1 MKITV
6 KETKV
11 ICSNPTNPAN
21 GYFAWP
27 SVARLQDGRLAMV
40 ASGFRYRHICPFGKV
55 VMCVSDDEGAS
66 WSRPA
71 IIMDTPL
78 DDRDAGIL
86 PFGDRSLLVTSF
98 NNTKEAQRAYNRG
111 YWETAERKDGDNPYI
126 SGYLDVLDGESAE
139 AAYLGSTFIISH
151 DGGKSFGEVLRCP
164 VTSPHGPTLTPDGDI
179 LYVGRF
185 FGAEK
190 ISTAIRHSLHV

>member
-11 ICSNPTNPAN
+11 ICSNPTNPMS

-27 SVARLQDGRLAMV
+27 SVARLQDGRLARV

-78 DDRDAGIL
+78 DDRDAATRARL
-86 PFGDRSLLVTSF
+86 PIPT
-98 NNTKEAQRAYNRG
+98 
-111 YWETAERKDGDNPYI
+111 
-126 SGYLDVLDGESAE
+126 
-139 AAYLGSTFIISH
+139 
-151 DGGKSFGEVLRCP
+151 RC
-164 VTSPHGPTLTPDGDI
+164 
-179 LYVGRF
+179 
-185 FGAEK
+185 
-190 ISTAIRHSLHV
+190 